1 MYGEA
6 NRSGGNCQWKNSL
19 LFSQVP
25 KAGGIAKL
33 CRTIWRSTRVNHD
46 VEGKRRNLDLR
57 VFILVS
63 LGNNRCAKDL

>member
-1 MYGEA
+1 MVRPIDQETIV
-6 NRSGGNCQWKNSL
+6 SEKSL

-33 CRTIWRSTRVNHD
+33 CRAIWRSTRVNQD

-57 VFILVS
+57 VSIVVS